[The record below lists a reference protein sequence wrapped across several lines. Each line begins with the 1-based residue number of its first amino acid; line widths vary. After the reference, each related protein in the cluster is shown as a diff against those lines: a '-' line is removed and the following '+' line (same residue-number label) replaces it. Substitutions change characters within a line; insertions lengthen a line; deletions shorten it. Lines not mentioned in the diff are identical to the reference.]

1 MSGVIANRIMTP
13 VLFSN
18 PAIKSKISE
27 GVSKASTNATNY
39 FNRPFETAVSKFGP
53 TGAKMGTAYEAVKSL
68 KDYKD
73 VYELGKKYVEDNPG
87 FTNRLSKITDR
98 LEREQFDDPYYGGI
112 KKKTQ
117 RHHRKNKSK
126 KMRKVRR
133 RKTRKHK

>member
-1 MSGVIANRIMTP
+1 MSGVIASRVMGP
-13 VLFSN
+13 LFSS
-18 PAIKSKISE
+18 PALKTKISE
-27 GVSKASTNATNY
+27 GVSNASKTASNY
-39 FNRPFETAVSKFGP
+39 FNRPVETAVSKIGP
-53 TGAKMGTAYEAVKSL
+53 TGAKLGTGYELLKSL
-68 KDYKD
+68 KDYSD
-73 VYELGKKYVEDNPG
+73 VYDAGKKYVEDNPG